1 MQDAALPLNPVCVI
15 RMREQL
21 GLSVF
26 SRSDFRVSRI
36 SLKYVPRNGGRGGKG
51 KEIRWIEGGARR
63 TEKGGGRTVCGST
76 ETVNIYGIARGRY
89 MQGGNVVRWA
99 SALPA

>member
-1 MQDAALPLNPVCVI
+1 MD
-15 RMREQL
+15 
-21 GLSVF
+21 
-26 SRSDFRVSRI
+26 
-36 SLKYVPRNGGRGGKG
+36 GRRCEKDG
-51 KEIRWIEGGARR
+51 ERR
-63 TEKGGGRTVCGST
+63 KVGEARTVCGST

>member
-1 MQDAALPLNPVCVI
+1 MD
-15 RMREQL
+15 
-21 GLSVF
+21 
-26 SRSDFRVSRI
+26 
-36 SLKYVPRNGGRGGKG
+36 K
-51 KEIRWIEGGARR
+51 RR
-63 TEKGGGRTVCGST
+63 CEKDGEGGRTVCGST